1 MKHEIKIKFV
11 IFKGELTALFP
22 EVSADARGNI
32 LSYAAIGQH
41 GAASPTL
48 TQCKRATPPEY
59 ADLLAELK
67 GIYEPEDT
75 LEII

>member
-1 MKHEIKIKFV
+1 MQYKVKFV
-11 IFKGELTALFP
+11 VFQSVVTALFP
-22 EVSADARGNI
+22 KVKADDRGNI

-48 TQCKRATPPEY
+48 IRCKRATPAEY